1 MLFVQY
7 KSLSRDKAEI
17 TYKEDKPDYETY
29 LPIPPPLTPLTM
41 HISWF
46 WVLGLVS
53 CWRSSQYLIIK
64 LYYWTRSIC
73 FNNTVGLRSYLLFTY
88 ILIEETPTFYS
99 EQLERNYKPDI
110 KLYFVLIIILI
121 NFLIQKL
128 SLVSGLKCNELEQ
141 I

>member
-7 KSLSRDKAEI
+7 KLLSRDKAEI
-17 TYKEDKPDYETY
+17 TYKEDNPDYET
-29 LPIPPPLTPLTM
+29 IPPPLTM

-46 WVLGLVS
+46 WILGLVS
-53 CWRSSQYLIIK
+53 RWRSSQYLIIK

-73 FNNTVGLRSYLLFTY
+73 YNNTVGLRSYLLFTY

-99 EQLERNYKPDI
+99 DQLKRNYKPDI

-121 NFLIQKL
+121 NGLIQKL
-128 SLVSGLKCNELEQ
+128 SLVTGLKCNELEQ